1 MGLLL
6 IEIFDLL
13 HSQTLC
19 LTCSTWLL
27 RMSDVTGVSSSVV
40 EGVAIT
46 SRFQPTKGD
55 RSGR

>member
-13 HSQTLC
+13 HSQTPC

-27 RMSDVTGVSSSVV
+27 QMLDVKGVSSSVV

-46 SRFQPTKGD
+46 SRFQPAKGD

>member
-19 LTCSTWLL
+19 LACSTWLL
-27 RMSDVTGVSSSVV
+27 QMSDVKGVSISVV

-46 SRFQPTKGD
+46 SPFKPAKED